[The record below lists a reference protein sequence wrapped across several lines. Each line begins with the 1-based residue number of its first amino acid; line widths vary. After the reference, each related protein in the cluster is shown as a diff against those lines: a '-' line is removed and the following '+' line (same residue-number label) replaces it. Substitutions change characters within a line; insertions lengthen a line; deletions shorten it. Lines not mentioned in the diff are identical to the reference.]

1 MRRNIKKYIILILI
15 IVLLVA
21 IGISAYFIF
30 NRNKQKINVIDE
42 ENYSFEY
49 DNTWKIS
56 KKEESEIEL
65 IHKKSKSKLSINIS
79 ELEDEL
85 KYKTVEELF
94 DNILFNIQDQNEDYN
109 LIYKEASKITK
120 NNIDGYKILLEGE
133 NNQSL
138 VNVYK
143 QGNKVVI
150 IILDSSSENF
160 DILLDSVN
168 NIIYSF
174 NLNEEKYDV
183 LSNIDIKTEDINFTK
198 SDEVVNTLKGTR
210 QEQIGSHYYLVDYSI
225 PDNFKMTSYSTI
237 MGSYEL
243 EGLPEEKNY
252 SDRKEISL
260 VTNIVRQNI
269 FDYIDRNSKINI
281 YEKYFEENSKDS
293 ENAMNKFRDEPLSY
307 IYKLSYTDDF
317 SGKNEIVKIVFE
329 LTKNRLIEFTFH
341 ANNVGVPEELVNM
354 IKIDKVEKVAS
365 TAKVEKQDNYLIGRL
380 KELLHYPDSGTEEIV
395 LKVPDNFTEID
406 NDANQFE
413 DRYYASDY
421 DAEKEIYGYEIEY
434 TRVSFDIDD
443 ELDVHKSDIEKDK
456 GEYKD
461 FTEPVDVSYNNKSFK
476 MVECGS
482 TKKSEGT
489 DENGDRYNYYMNEK
503 FLFYELQNG
512 DFLVII
518 IKANDKDISNDL
530 IEKLTNFE
538 INTY

>member
-65 IHKKSKSKLSINIS
+65 IHKKSK
-79 ELEDEL
+79 L

>member
-1 MRRNIKKYIILILI
+1 MRKNIKKYIILILI